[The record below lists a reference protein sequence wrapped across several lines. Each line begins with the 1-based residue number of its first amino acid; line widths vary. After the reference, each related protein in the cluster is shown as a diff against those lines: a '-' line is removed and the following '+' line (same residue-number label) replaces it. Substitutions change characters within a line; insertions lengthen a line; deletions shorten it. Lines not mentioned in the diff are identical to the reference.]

1 MALLGFLYKDTRVRI
16 QKPPTP
22 HPPPPKTLVVT
33 IGLKKIKNNTI
44 TCKSSSLIGY

>member
-1 MALLGFLYKDTRVRI
+1 MALLGFLYKETRVRI
-16 QKPPTP
+16 QQPPP
-22 HPPPPKTLVVT
+22 PPPPPKTLVVT